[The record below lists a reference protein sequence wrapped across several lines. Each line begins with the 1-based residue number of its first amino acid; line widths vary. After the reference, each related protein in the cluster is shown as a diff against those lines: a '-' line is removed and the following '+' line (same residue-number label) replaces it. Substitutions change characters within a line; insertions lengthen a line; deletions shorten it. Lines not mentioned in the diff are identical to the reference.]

1 MSPHET
7 IRELEY
13 KYGKIGASFEDLEN
27 YVVNLEPELSIP
39 LDEAMV
45 DYKRWLDAKK
55 EIEEI
60 SITED
65 NEEVEVVDET
75 DYHAEFGDLRLQ

>member
-1 MSPHET
+1 MSPHDT

-13 KYGKIGASFEDLEN
+13 KYEKIGASFEDLEN
-27 YVVNLEPELSIP
+27 YVVNLEPELSVP
-39 LDEAMV
+39 LEEAMA

-55 EIEEI
+55 EIEEM

-65 NEEVEVVDET
+65 TEEVEVIDET
-75 DYHAEFGDLRLQ
+75 DYHTEFGDLSLQ

>member
-1 MSPHET
+1 MSPHDT
-7 IRELEY
+7 IKELEY
-13 KYGKIGASFEDLEN
+13 KYEKIGASFEDLEN

-39 LDEAMV
+39 LEEAMV

-55 EIEEI
+55 EIEEV

-65 NEEVEVVDET
+65 TEEVEVVDET
-75 DYHAEFGDLRLQ
+75 DYHTEFGDLSLQ

>member
-1 MSPHET
+1 MSPHDT

-13 KYGKIGASFEDLEN
+13 KYEKMGASFEDLEN
-27 YVVNLEPELSIP
+27 YVVNLEPELSVP
-39 LDEAMV
+39 LEEAMA

-55 EIEEI
+55 EIEEM

-65 NEEVEVVDET
+65 TEEVEVIDET
-75 DYHAEFGDLRLQ
+75 DYHTEFGDLSLQ

>member
-1 MSPHET
+1 MSPQDT

-27 YVVNLEPELSIP
+27 YVVNLEPELSVP
-39 LDEAMV
+39 LEEAMV

-55 EIEEI
+55 EVEEI
-60 SITED
+60 ATEED
-65 NEEVEVVDET
+65 NGEVEVVDET
-75 DYHAEFGDLRLQ
+75 DYNTEFSDLSLQ